1 MGLASKLLVWVPLG
15 LQRFLELLQMRSG
28 VVFCQAG
35 EVVAEILT
43 RFPSHPRPRGPVGV
57 EPAGGK
63 EPAASQPFDQRCRA
77 AQIAGLL
84 GQQTEVDQVAE
95 RVGQP
100 FKH

>member
-1 MGLASKLLVWVPLG
+1 M
-15 LQRFLELLQMRSG
+15 
-28 VVFCQAG
+28 
-35 EVVAEILT
+35 
-43 RFPSHPRPRGPVGV
+43 